1 MKVSSIV
8 KANLITQLILAAVAF
23 VIFFFIGLFAARDEK
38 KKTKDGFQSNK
49 MQSLYD
55 HYVKKE
61 MQYGKSA
68 E

>member
-38 KKTKDGFQSNK
+38 KKKKNK
-49 MQSLYD
+49 KVETAYND
-55 HYVKKE
+55 YITKE
-61 MQYGKSA
+61 MQYGQP
-68 E
+68 